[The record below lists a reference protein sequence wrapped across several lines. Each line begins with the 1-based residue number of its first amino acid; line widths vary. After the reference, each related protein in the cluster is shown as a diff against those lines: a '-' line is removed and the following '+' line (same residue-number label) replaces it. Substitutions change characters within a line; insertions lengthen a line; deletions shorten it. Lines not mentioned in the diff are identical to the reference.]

1 MISQT
6 VRQVQVLFICDDTSI
21 LYSNKNL
28 KPLELEVNVELN
40 KLCEWLTANKLT
52 LNAKKSNYV
61 KEAIILTNDT
71 YF

>member
-6 VRQVQVLFICDDTSI
+6 FREVQVLFICDDTSI

-61 KEAIILTNDT
+61 IFQNYRKKLS
-71 YF
+71 F